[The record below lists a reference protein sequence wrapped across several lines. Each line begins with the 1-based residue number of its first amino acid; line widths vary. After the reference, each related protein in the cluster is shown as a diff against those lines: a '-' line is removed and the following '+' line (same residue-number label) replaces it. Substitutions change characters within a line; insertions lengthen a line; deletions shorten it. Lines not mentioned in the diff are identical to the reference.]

1 MLSIFPMQISNANRC
16 VQVLFYVWFAIC
28 HSRVW
33 TTLGSTI
40 RAPLQGLPIV
50 ELVRTAWSKVFQSV
64 SHRGLERTR
73 RGHCHLR
80 GMLPRLLSCLL
91 LVWIVG
97 VCLSHLAL
105 QTADGS
111 YSSSF
116 LLFFWHLSPY
126 CSLCFVLLVFFF
138 VAVMVDD
145 FQIEIMKYE
154 GSLSW
159 PQTNVFQGTDY
170 GDAVWGG
177 LVTLKRRRMCCQ
189 RNIANQDRDP
199 PTQAEIQDRVQA
211 ACGIRVT
218 F

>member
-1 MLSIFPMQISNANRC
+1 MLSIFPMHSHANRF

-40 RAPLQGLPIV
+40 RAPLQGLRIV

-97 VCLSHLAL
+97 ACLSRLAKAL

-116 LLFFWHLSPY
+116 EFPFRILLL
-126 CSLCFVLLVFFF
+126 CSSFGSYSFLCFVLPVFFLLPSSS
-138 VAVMVDD
+138 MTSRLKSWN
-145 FQIEIMKYE
+145 MKE
-154 GSLSW
+154 VCLG
-159 PQTNVFQGTDY
+159 
-170 GDAVWGG
+170 
-177 LVTLKRRRMCCQ
+177 RRRMFFKALIMAMQ
-189 RNIANQDRDP
+189 FGEAWWLWSGD
-199 PTQAEIQDRVQA
+199 
-211 ACGIRVT
+211 
-218 F
+218 